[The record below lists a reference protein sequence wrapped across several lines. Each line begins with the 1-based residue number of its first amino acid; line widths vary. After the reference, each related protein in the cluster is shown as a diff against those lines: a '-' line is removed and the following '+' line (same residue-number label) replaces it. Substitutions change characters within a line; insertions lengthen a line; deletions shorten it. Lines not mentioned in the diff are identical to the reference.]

1 MKLAKKC
8 LLGLAGATL
17 ALAAQADTYTEGFDN
32 LATSGWT
39 LTNNSSPAG
48 QAWFQGVP
56 EYFAA
61 QSGGD
66 GSYAAANFLSAANG
80 AGSISNWL
88 ISPELTLGGAGSVSF
103 FARTEALEGF
113 SDTVK
118 VYFNAGADTAT
129 SSFTS
134 LLGTVTLSSSGWT
147 QYTFALPEA
156 ATGRIAFE
164 YAVSDAA
171 TANLAAI
178 DSVSV
183 SAVPEPASFALMGL
197 GVLGLAFLRRR
208 QD

>member
-8 LLGLAGATL
+8 LLGLAGVTL
-17 ALAAQADTYTEGFDN
+17 AIAAQADTYTEGFDD
-32 LATSGWT
+32 LAASGWT
-39 LTNNSSPAG
+39 LSNNSSPAG
-48 QAWFQGVP
+48 LAWFQGVP

-61 QSGGD
+61 QSGAT
-66 GSYAAANFLSAANG
+66 GSYALATYASTTALN
-80 AGSISNWL
+80 GSISNWL
-88 ISPELTLGGAGSVSF
+88 ISPELILGGASSLSF
-103 FARTEALEGF
+103 FARTEATEGF

-118 VYFNAGADTAT
+118 VYFNAGADAAT
-129 SSFTS
+129 TSFTN
-134 LLGTVTLSSSGWT
+134 LLGTVTLSTSGWT
-147 QYTFALPEA
+147 QYTIALPNA
-156 ATGRIAFE
+156 ATGRIAFQ

-183 SAVPEPASFALMGL
+183 SAVPEPTSFALMGL

>member
-8 LLGLAGATL
+8 LLGLAGVTL
-17 ALAAQADTYTEGFDN
+17 AIAAQADTYTEGFDD
-32 LATSGWT
+32 LAASGWT

-48 QAWFQGVP
+48 LAWFQGIP

-61 QSGGD
+61 QSGGA
-66 GSYAAANFLSAANG
+66 GSYAAASFLSAANG

-88 ISPELTLGGAGSVSF
+88 ISPVLTLGGANTVSF
-103 FARTEALEGF
+103 FARTEATEGY

-118 VYFNAGADTAT
+118 VYFSAGTDAAT
-129 SSFTS
+129 TSFTN
-134 LLGTVTLSSSGWT
+134 LLGTATLSTAGWT

-156 ATGRIAFE
+156 ATGRVAFE
-164 YAVSDAA
+164 YALSDAA
-171 TANLAAI
+171 NANLAAI

-183 SAVPEPASFALMGL
+183 SAVPEPTSFALMGL

>member
-8 LLGLAGATL
+8 LLGLAGMTL
-17 ALAAQADTYTEGFDN
+17 AIAAQADTYTEGFDD
-32 LATSGWT
+32 LAASGWT
-39 LTNNSSPAG
+39 LSNNSSPAG
-48 QAWFQGVP
+48 LAWFQGVP

-61 QSGGD
+61 QSGAA
-66 GSYAAANFLSAANG
+66 GSYAAATYASTTTLN
-80 AGSISNWL
+80 GSISNWL
-88 ISPELTLGGAGSVSF
+88 ISPELILGGAGSLSF
-103 FARTEALEGF
+103 FARTGATEGF

-118 VYFNAGADTAT
+118 VYFNAGADAATA
-129 SSFTS
+129 SFTN
-134 LLGTVTLSSSGWT
+134 LLGTVTLSTSGWT
-147 QYTFALPEA
+147 QYTIALPNA

-164 YAVSDAA
+164 YAVGDAA

-183 SAVPEPASFALMGL
+183 SAVPEPTSFALMGL

>member
-8 LLGLAGATL
+8 LLGLAGVTL
-17 ALAAQADTYTEGFDN
+17 AIAAQADTYTEGFDD
-32 LATSGWT
+32 LAASGWT
-39 LTNNSSPAG
+39 LSNNSSPAG
-48 QAWFQGVP
+48 LAWFQGVP

-61 QSGGD
+61 QSGAT
-66 GSYAAANFLSAANG
+66 GSYALATYSSTTALN
-80 AGSISNWL
+80 GSISNWL
-88 ISPELTLGGAGSVSF
+88 ISPELILGGASSLSF
-103 FARTEALEGF
+103 FARTEATEGF

-118 VYFNAGADTAT
+118 VYFNAGADAAT
-129 SSFTS
+129 TSFTN
-134 LLGTVTLSSSGWT
+134 LLGTVTLSTSGWT
-147 QYTFALPEA
+147 QYTIALPNA
-156 ATGRIAFE
+156 ATGRIAFQ

-183 SAVPEPASFALMGL
+183 SAVPEPTSFALMGL